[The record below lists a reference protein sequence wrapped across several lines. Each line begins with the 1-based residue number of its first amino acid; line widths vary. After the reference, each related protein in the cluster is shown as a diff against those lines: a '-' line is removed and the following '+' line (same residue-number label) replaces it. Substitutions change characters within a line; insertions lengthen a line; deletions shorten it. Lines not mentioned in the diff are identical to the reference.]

1 MEARCYPSQSVC
13 KRAVHAL
20 CALAGNDFTA
30 ADVWYDG
37 RCMSRRRGCCLV
49 AQLPG
54 DIPGSKPRYSDQ
66 FYFGRDS
73 EGYILVND
81 RANID
86 DWPRTCDGG
95 ERTLPIRL
103 TRWITQASPHAVVRH
118 ACDEPACIRKAH
130 LHAGTHRENLSD
142 AYARGRRHRT
152 STVARPARAQ
162 RAAPSPSASTC
173 FELNDRDREFPLAQ
187 FYSPSK
193 KARKIAK
200 SAR

>member
-1 MEARCYPSQSVC
+1 MSCLWLRSESEPDARERAHEPVSCSPPASRMEARCYPSHSVC

-37 RCMSRRRGCCLV
+37 RCTSRRRGCCLV

-73 EGYILVND
+73 EGYILVNN

-86 DWPRTCDGG
+86 EWPRTCDGG

-103 TRWITQASPHAVVRH
+103 TRWITQA
-118 ACDEPACIRKAH
+118 E
-130 LHAGTHRENLSD
+130 
-142 AYARGRRHRT
+142 
-152 STVARPARAQ
+152 ARA
-162 RAAPSPSASTC
+162 
-173 FELNDRDREFPLAQ
+173 
-187 FYSPSK
+187 
-193 KARKIAK
+193 
-200 SAR
+200 